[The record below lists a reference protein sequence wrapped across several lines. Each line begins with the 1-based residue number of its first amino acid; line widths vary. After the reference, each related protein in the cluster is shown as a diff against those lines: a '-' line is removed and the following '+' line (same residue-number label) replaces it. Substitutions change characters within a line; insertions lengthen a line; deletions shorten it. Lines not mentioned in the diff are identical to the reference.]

1 MRPPPKQTMSRPSL
15 RLSSGIPASSG
26 RRVIVALFQSTCCRL
41 YKRTSLGRAFMNC
54 AIGLSE
60 RDQPREKSA

>member
-1 MRPPPKQTMSRPSL
+1 
-15 RLSSGIPASSG
+15 
-26 RRVIVALFQSTCCRL
+26 VIVALFQSTCCRL

-60 RDQPREKSA
+60 PDQPREKSA